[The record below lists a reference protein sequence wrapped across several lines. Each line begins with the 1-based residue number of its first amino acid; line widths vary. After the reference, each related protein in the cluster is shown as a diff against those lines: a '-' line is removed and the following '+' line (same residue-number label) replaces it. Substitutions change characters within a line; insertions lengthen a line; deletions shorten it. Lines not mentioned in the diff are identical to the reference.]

1 VFDERH
7 AEARKKLAASGER
20 VATDMLAAEGAK
32 LRAIMTGKD
41 ASVEAVEVGRP
52 DDRVSGAPHVV
63 AAHLVGD
70 DAQKAQALGH

>member
-1 VFDERH
+1 MFDERH

-41 ASVEAVEVGRP
+41 ASVEAVEVELR
-52 DDRVSGAPHVV
+52 R
-63 AAHLVGD
+63 
-70 DAQKAQALGH
+70 